1 MNRAEM
7 EQIAEEA
14 AKKALTQMFL
24 MVGVDVSDPE
34 SIIEFQTDLKHVRAW
49 RKSTQTV
56 RDHALKTA
64 IGVVVSGFLG
74 WIGLILWKHQ

>member
-1 MNRAEM
+1 M

-14 AKKALTQMFL
+14 AAKAIERMFL
-24 MVGVDVSDPE
+24 MIGVDVTDPDA
-34 SIIEFQTDLKHVRAW
+34 IIEFQTDLKHVRAW